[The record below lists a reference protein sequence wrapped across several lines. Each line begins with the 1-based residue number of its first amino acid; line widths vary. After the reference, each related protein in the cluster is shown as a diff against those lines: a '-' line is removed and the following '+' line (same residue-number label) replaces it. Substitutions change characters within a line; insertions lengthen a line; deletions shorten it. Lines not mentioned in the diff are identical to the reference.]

1 MANTYNKVLLA
12 GLQAS
17 YNALATKDANVL
29 YFCTDTGKLYKGDVD
44 FTNSV
49 VAAATKPGTPVVGKI
64 YVLADTNTVETYVN
78 GAWVVLSYP
87 MVTAVDKN
95 SDDMHV
101 ASAKAVYTAITAAI
115 AEVTGGTAI
124 VKEVAAGTADAQVVV
139 TKGDDSTSTVTVP
152 GVVTTPTWDAT
163 ARKLTLPVSGGTAI
177 EVNIGKD
184 IFLDPEADNKYN
196 PETQNIEL
204 HLNDGTE
211 LIIPASALVDIY
223 TGGKTNSAN
232 VTVGDDNVIK
242 VDVVVDPVEGN
253 ALVLT
258 EAGLKVDLSNYYT
271 ESEVDAAVKVAKDAA
286 DAAQAQADTNKAAIA
301 TLNGDSTTEGS
312 VDKKVADAVAALKAG
327 EIKANADAV
336 AAAQAQADK
345 GVADAATAQAA
356 AEAADGKAESAHD
369 AIDVLNGD
377 ASTDGSVDKKIKDAV
392 DSLKANE
399 IKANADAAAAA
410 QAQADKGV
418 ADAATAQAQADKG
431 VADAATA
438 QAAAEAAQATAD
450 ANAAEIA
457 AIAAGLGWGSF

>member
-17 YNALATKDANVL
+17 YNAMASHDANVL

-49 VAAATKPGTPVVGKI
+49 VAADTKPGTPVAGKI
-64 YVLADTNTVETYVN
+64 YVLADTNTIETYVN

-101 ASAKAVYTAITAAI
+101 ASAKAVYNAITAAI
-115 AEVTGGTAI
+115 AEVTGGDAI
-124 VKEVAAGTADAQVVV
+124 IKNVAAGAADAQVVV
-139 TKGDDSTSTVTVP
+139 TKGDDTTSTVTVP
-152 GVVTTPTWDAT
+152 GVVTTPTWDTAT
-163 ARKLTLPVSGGTAI
+163 RKLTLPVSGGATI

-196 PETQNIEL
+196 PETGNIEL

-211 LIIPASALVDIY
+211 LIIPASALVDVY
-223 TGGKTNSAN
+223 TGGTTNSAKT
-232 VTVGDDNVIK
+232 TVGDDNVIK

-271 ESEVDAAVKVAKDAA
+271 ESETEALVKTAKDAA
-286 DAAQAQADTNKAAIA
+286 DAAQAQADTNKTAIA

-336 AAAQAQADK
+336 AAAQEQADK
-345 GVADAATAQAA
+345 GVADAA
-356 AEAADGKAESAHD
+356 AADAKAESAHD

-392 DSLKANE
+392 DTLKANE

-410 QAQADKGV
+410 QSAAAAAQSTADTGV
-418 ADAATAQAQADKG
+418 AN
-431 VADAATA
+431 AATA

-457 AIAAGLGWGSF
+457 AIAAGLGWGTF